1 MRSVFAG
8 FALGYLAIAFL
19 AAPVTLW
26 AFQAT
31 PSYVGG
37 VTTVLDRSGVIMPI
51 RSRLEQAVQMRDKLM
66 DELGD
71 YLGNKF
77 LPSRVVAD

>member
-19 AAPVTLW
+19 AAPVTLC
-26 AFQAT
+26 
-31 PSYVGG
+31 
-37 VTTVLDRSGVIMPI
+37 GVIMPI

-77 LPSRVVAD
+77 FPSRVVAD

>member
-1 MRSVFAG
+1 MCSPD
-8 FALGYLAIAFL
+8 L
-19 AAPVTLW
+19 LW
-26 AFQAT
+26 ATGNCLPGRRRHTVGVPGIF
-31 PSYVGG
+31 PGHVGG
-37 VTTVLDRSGVIMPI
+37 VTMVLDRSGVIMPI

-71 YLGNKF
+71 YLSNKF